1 LIGFCTAPEITMKFP
16 EVTIE
21 TYPSFLYFIYPFSF
35 DVSSFESRI
44 KWIEAHQFP
53 NRNFKTWLPQKLVT
67 DDWLVHVADYLNP
80 AKESQRT
87 PTAQFWEMNNALDST
102 LGFQDAQWQLLTP
115 QGPIKFGFG
124 EKLGEGKRTVQLA
137 LFKVGVGFLSLRVQ
151 PLSPD
156 SKDWFNF
163 LHYFRFMRGQ
173 RGTCLQAQKAT
184 WNPQFKK
191 KNLDIFFPEVAGGKS
206 VYTGTPTIS
215 MLIEALLGTGESP
228 YHIEPW
234 WEEIFVCG
242 QLIPFA
248 AIFAQ
253 GLTEETIPLM
263 LYNLQNFFHEGQGKY
278 PSVQDLDPD
287 CQPWLPYIE
296 RMWWI
301 FTLEGGVFLSANP
314 PNEKFFRETLP
325 NHIRDLYFLLFRL
338 VLHQRFTLMMLSHWV
353 AQRWVMGAN
362 HRDRIYIFEE
372 IRDLLLLFTARGYFS
387 QVVQREHPH
396 RYYCKWQ
403 EVFQLEQLYAEVGD
417 EVRDLHDYVQTQQ
430 NQRLQRTI
438 EILGV
443 AIGAGG
449 IAASSISGH
458 IEQPLPWE
466 PAFLAALHPGLK
478 ALAFSLIIGA
488 FFAFL
493 AWVWTGIFGGLFPR
507 LPQFNKLRKF

>member
-1 LIGFCTAPEITMKFP
+1 MKFP
-16 EVTIE
+16 EVTIDVH
-21 TYPSFLYFIYPFSF
+21 PSFLYFIYPFSF
-35 DVSSFESRI
+35 EVRSFEERI
-44 KWIEAHQFP
+44 NCIENHQFP
-53 NRNFKTWLPQKLVT
+53 GQKFKTWKPQKLGT

-80 AKESQRT
+80 NKESQQT
-87 PTAQFWEMNNALDST
+87 PTAQFWELNNALDST
-102 LGFQDAQWQLLTP
+102 LGFQDVEWQLITP
-115 QGPIKFGFG
+115 QGPIQFGFG
-124 EKLGEGKRTVQLA
+124 EKPGQGRRSAQLA

-173 RGTCLQAQKAT
+173 RRTELQAQKVK
-184 WNPQFKK
+184 WNPQLKK
-191 KNLDIFFPEVAGGKS
+191 KELDIFFPEVAGGNV
-206 VYTGTPTIS
+206 VYTGTLTIGL
-215 MLIEALLGTGESP
+215 LIETLLEAGET

-248 AIFAQ
+248 VIFAQ
-253 GLTEETIPLM
+253 GLTEKTIPLM

-278 PSVQDLDPD
+278 PSAQDLDRA

-301 FTLEGGVFLSANP
+301 FTLEGGVFLSANAP
-314 PNEKFFRETLP
+314 DEKFFRETLP

-449 IAASSISGH
+449 IAASSISGY
-458 IEQPLPWE
+458 IEQPLPLE
-466 PAFLAALHPGLK
+466 PAFLAAVHPGIK
-478 ALAFSLIIGA
+478 ALLVSIIIGSLA
-488 FFAFL
+488 GFA
-493 AWVWTGIFGGLFPR
+493 AWVWTGIFGGLFSR
-507 LPQFNKLRKF
+507 LSPSTKFRRR